1 MTMIPSQLLPSALTR
16 SETVARRIVLG
27 EAGSDP
33 VRPCLVFLCFDD
45 SGSLT
50 SGHDPVGA
58 RYNEA
63 EHTLTHIS
71 ASSDTDSQQVAV
83 FRFDHPQIAPVG
95 PRPLHTTHHLRKLK
109 RAIQPPKNAVGAS
122 TLTPAMMAIN
132 RVAER
137 HPDAD
142 RVAVIFSDFELV
154 DLNPRQPYDE
164 IAAFPGIV
172 HAVVMNAAPP
182 PELTALGNVLVTRV
196 SSTDPPGRLAAAL
209 AHTLTLFRAGA
220 TPARLESH
228 HPS

>member
-16 SETVARRIVLG
+16 SGTVARRIVLG
-27 EAGSDP
+27 GAGSDP

-50 SGHDPVGA
+50 SGHDPVGS

-63 EHTLTHIS
+63 VHALTHIS
-71 ASSDTDSQQVAV
+71 AASLSDSQQVAV
-83 FRFDHPQIAPVG
+83 FRFDHPQVAPVG
-95 PRPLHTTHHLRKLK
+95 PHPLHTTHHVRKLK
-109 RAIQPPKNAVGAS
+109 RAIQPPKNTVGSS
-122 TLTPAMMAIN
+122 TLTPAMMAMN

-154 DLNPRQPYDE
+154 DLQPRQPYDE

-182 PELTALGNVLVTRV
+182 PELTVPDNVLVTRV

>member
-1 MTMIPSQLLPSALTR
+1 MALIPSRLLPPGLTHDQAA
-16 SETVARRIVLG
+16 EPRILLG
-27 EAGSDP
+27 DPGSDP

-63 EHTLTHIS
+63 QKALTHIG
-71 ASSDTDSQQVAV
+71 AAARTGMQQVAV
-83 FRFDHPQIAPVG
+83 FRFDHPRVGAVG
-95 PRPLHTTHHLRKLK
+95 PYPLNMKQRLRKLE
-109 RAIQPPKNAVGAS
+109 RAIHPPKDTAGAS
-122 TLTPAMMAIN
+122 TLTPAMMAMN
-132 RVAER
+132 RAADR

-154 DLNPRQPYDE
+154 DQQPRQPYDE
-164 IAAFPGIV
+164 MGAFPGIV
-172 HAVVMNAAPP
+172 HAVVMNSVPP
-182 PELTALGNVLVTRV
+182 PELTDIPNVLITRV

-209 AHTLTLFRAGA
+209 AHTLTQFRVGA